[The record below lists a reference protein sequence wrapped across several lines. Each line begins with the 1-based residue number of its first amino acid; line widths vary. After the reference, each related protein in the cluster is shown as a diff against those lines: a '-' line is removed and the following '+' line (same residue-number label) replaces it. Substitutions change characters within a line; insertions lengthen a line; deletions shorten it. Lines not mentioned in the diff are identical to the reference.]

1 MPTPVTV
8 TATDRATTAAV
19 SRRDRAI
26 LAAVDAGRC
35 VVMGTALLVDGR
47 CCADQFAGARLRA
60 AGWIEIVERLDATDG
75 VVVPGVALAALTDR
89 GRDLL
94 TA

>member
-1 MPTPVTV
+1 MSSPVTV
-8 TATDRATTAAV
+8 SMTDRPVATVV

-47 CCADQFAGARLRA
+47 CCADQFAGARLRS
-60 AGWIEIVERLDATDG
+60 AGWIELVERLDATDG
-75 VVVPGVALAALTDR
+75 VVVPGVALAGLTAQ

-94 TA
+94 TP